1 MTGDLD
7 NDGIMNL
14 LEYALA
20 SDPTVSSISDLPTG
34 EIKLIDVGGNIAEY
48 LTITFRR
55 QLADTDL
62 TYTVEFSENLE
73 SWDPNIALQVSS
85 SNNGDGTATEVWR
98 GPLPT
103 STESHWF
110 TRLRVTN

>member
-1 MTGDLD
+1 MIRLRVNAPRGHITKIPL
-7 NDGIMNL
+7 NL
-14 LEYALA
+14 SSLPP
-20 SDPTVSSISDLPTG
+20 SDSVIRK
-34 EIKLIDVGGNIAEY
+34 IKFAIVNGGNIAEY

-62 TYTVEFSENLE
+62 TYTTEFSENLE
-73 SWDPNIALQVSS
+73 SWDPNIALQAPS

-98 GPLPT
+98 APLPT